1 MLARL
6 AAARQAGS
14 WERAGLE
21 GEKLV
26 LFVVRRTTLVVRVG
40 FFFKNVIKEVREALY
55 SIVVKI
61 TVWASLLELEVRI
74 RDVTRALQMQTCLLE
89 P

>member
-1 MLARL
+1 M
-6 AAARQAGS
+6 
-14 WERAGLE
+14 
-21 GEKLV
+21 
-26 LFVVRRTTLVVRVG
+26 FVVRRTTLVVRVG

-61 TVWASLLELEVRI
+61 TVWASLLELEVRL
-74 RDVTRALQMQTCLLE
+74 RDVSRALQMQSCLLE

>member
-1 MLARL
+1 M
-6 AAARQAGS
+6 
-14 WERAGLE
+14 
-21 GEKLV
+21 
-26 LFVVRRTTLVVRVG
+26 RVG

-61 TVWASLLELEVRI
+61 TVWASLLELEVRL
-74 RDVTRALQMQTCLLE
+74 RDVSRALQMQSCLLE